1 MTESFPPHDAAAL
14 LALFAGEWLSL
25 RSRFDLRQTQAD
37 DDGAW
42 HASERGELRQT
53 WTAAAPGESDLLGV
67 LESRAPD
74 GRVQRLTFQ
83 RDGGLQADGGVQGE
97 WQLGGEGRLQLRHGA
112 DGIDHLE
119 SIWFAKP
126 NLRLRSL
133 LARQGEA
140 LLAAGFCSEVRRVTR
155 SQATA

>member
-1 MTESFPPHDAAAL
+1 VTEHFPPQDPAAL
-14 LALFAGEWLSL
+14 LALCAGEWLSL
-25 RSRFDLRQTQAD
+25 RSRFDLGQPQGD
-37 DDGAW
+37 DDSAW

-53 WTAAAPGESDLLGV
+53 WTAAEAGGELLGV

-74 GRVQRLTFQ
+74 GTVVRLVFA
-83 RDGGLQADGGVQGE
+83 RDGGLQADGGVQGQWLLE
-97 WQLGGEGRLQLRHGA
+97 GEGRLQLSHGA
-112 DGIDHLE
+112 GGVDHHE
-119 SIWFAKP
+119 TIWFAKP

-155 SQATA
+155 PAP